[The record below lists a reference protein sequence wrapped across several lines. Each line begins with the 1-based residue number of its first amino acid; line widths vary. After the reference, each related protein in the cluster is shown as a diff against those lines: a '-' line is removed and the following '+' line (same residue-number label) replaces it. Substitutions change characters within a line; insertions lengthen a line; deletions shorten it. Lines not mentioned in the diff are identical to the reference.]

1 MIRSAIENLMDTVKQ
16 RIRVCEASIQPR
28 VSRLRVDGASCLKLV
43 RSLWWDET
51 SAEWFQ
57 REIEPYFAASKRFH
71 EYRII
76 LDVGA
81 ATGVFSLAACARFPS
96 VKVYAFEPSHRQ
108 RILLRRNVLRNA
120 FADRVAIEDL
130 LAGLPFT
137 ERVRAL
143 PLDEWH
149 AKQGSIPVNLI
160 KMDIEGAELEALTG
174 ANNLLEGSYPDLIVQ
189 AYHEREGHRT
199 FERCAEL
206 LARHGY
212 ICGEVGA
219 NSGLLFAEHPYRTA
233 VPC

>member
-1 MIRSAIENLMDTVKQ
+1 
-16 RIRVCEASIQPR
+16 
-28 VSRLRVDGASCLKLV
+28 LKLV

-120 FADRVAIEDL
+120 FADRVAIEAFAAWNAKGEFRFRSNGAMSSLEASGDL